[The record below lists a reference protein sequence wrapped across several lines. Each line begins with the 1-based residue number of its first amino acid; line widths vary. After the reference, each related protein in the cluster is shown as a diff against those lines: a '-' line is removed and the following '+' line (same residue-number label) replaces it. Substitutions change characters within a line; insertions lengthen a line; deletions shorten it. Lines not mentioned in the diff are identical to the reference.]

1 MARFQRVLPM
11 VDFQE
16 KSFSKVYDFLTGKKF
31 KYETVD
37 GQQVFRKGDGLWAAA
52 KFIRIC
58 YADNHVLLEAWV
70 DAQGTEMD
78 LEGPVACAAKK
89 PLEKIVVGVQEILT
103 QPGEGYVPA
112 EPTGAF
118 PAFPD
123 EKPVLPAGITKREY
137 IKEYAGDHFRR
148 QLRNTAIVGYIC
160 AGLNLIV
167 ALAMNVYALIDVAI
181 ILGLTLGMHLGKSK
195 GCAVGILIYSIY
207 SVVVNLINTGTFGGW
222 LLLVLGI
229 MAVQVF
235 AAAEKRFKQLTA
247 TDTEKKYSRTYG
259 K

>member
-16 KSFSKVYDFLTGKKF
+16 KSFAKVHNFLIGKKF

-37 GQQVFRKGDGLWAAA
+37 GQQVFRKGDGFWAAA
-52 KFIRIC
+52 KFIRVC
-58 YADNHVLLEAWV
+58 YADSHVLLEAWV
-70 DAQGTEMD
+70 DAQGAEMD
-78 LEGPVACAAKK
+78 LDGPIASAAKK
-89 PLEKIVVGVQEILT
+89 PLEKVVVQVQEILT
-103 QPGEGYVPA
+103 QPGAGYVPA

-118 PAFPD
+118 PVFPD
-123 EKPVLPAGITKREY
+123 DRPVLPAGITKKEY
-137 IKEYAGDHFRR
+137 IKNYAGDHFRR

-167 ALAMNVYALIDVAI
+167 ALTLNAYALIDVAI

-195 GCAVGILIYSIY
+195 GCAVCMLIYGIY
-207 SVVVNLINTGTFGGW
+207 AVVSSLIFNGSFGGW

-235 AAAEKRFKQLTA
+235 DKAEKRFKQLTA
-247 TDTEKKYSRTYG
+247 NEVQKKYSSTYG

>member
-16 KSFSKVYDFLTGKKF
+16 KSFAKVHNFLIGKKF

-37 GQQVFRKGDGLWAAA
+37 GQQVFRKGDGFWAAA
-52 KFIRIC
+52 KFIRVC

-70 DAQGTEMD
+70 DAQGAEMD
-78 LEGPVACAAKK
+78 LNGPIASAAKK
-89 PLEKIVVGVQEILT
+89 PLEKVVVQVQEILT
-103 QPGEGYVPA
+103 QPGAGYVPA
-112 EPTGAF
+112 ESTGAF
-118 PAFPD
+118 PVFPD
-123 EKPVLPAGITKREY
+123 DRPVLPAGITKREY
-137 IKEYAGDHFRR
+137 IKNYAGDHFRR

-167 ALAMNVYALIDVAI
+167 ALALNAYALIDVAI

-195 GCAVGILIYSIY
+195 GCAVGMLIYGIY
-207 SVVVNLINTGTFGGW
+207 AVVSSLIFNGSFGGW

-235 AAAEKRFKQLTA
+235 DKAEKHFKQLTA
-247 TDTEKKYSRTYG
+247 NQVQKKYSSTYG